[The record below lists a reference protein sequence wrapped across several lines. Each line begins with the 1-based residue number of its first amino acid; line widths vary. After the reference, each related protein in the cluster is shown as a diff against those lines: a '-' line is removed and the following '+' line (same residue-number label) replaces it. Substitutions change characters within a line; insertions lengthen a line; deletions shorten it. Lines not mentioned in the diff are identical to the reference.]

1 MIIKV
6 GVPPPLDISIINTAY
21 VLKVRR
27 KDLKKL
33 FDWSYFDDTEARK
46 RERIPILR
54 AIQFD

>member
-6 GVPPPLDISIINTAY
+6 GVIPPLDISIINTAY

-27 KDLKKL
+27 K
-33 FDWSYFDDTEARK
+33 